1 MRDLIIAVS
10 IIAMSCVVLKI
21 VASVISFI
29 VTAID
34 LRRSKKYSCLVTP
47 NKIIVCMWMLW
58 LFVGVVMLCTFSFF
72 YLRGNKT
79 ITAGHLIM
87 CAVMI
92 GVAVIGILYCY
103 STRVYVVGTVIYC
116 NRLMLRRKVSISEV
130 YADLDEKENIR
141 IFYNSG
147 KKFATISGTSEGY
160 DTLTEVL
167 KGYGVMNKRRAR

>member
-10 IIAMSCVVLKI
+10 IIAISCVVLKI

-58 LFVGVVMLCTFSFF
+58 LFVGTVMLCTYSLF
-72 YLRGNKT
+72 YLTGNET
-79 ITAGHLIM
+79 VTAGHLIM

-92 GVAVIGILYCY
+92 GVAVTGILYYY
-103 STRVYVVGTVIYC
+103 SSMVYVVDTVIYC
-116 NRLMLRRKVSISEV
+116 SRLIFRRKVSISEV

-141 IFYNSG
+141 IFYNGG

-160 DTLTEVL
+160 DAATEVL
-167 KGYGVMNKRRAR
+167 KSYGVMNKRKVR